1 MLLIHSNNS
10 SRTQPP
16 PQPQPSARP
25 HPSALSQY
33 CAMPSRTSSHCTRRT
48 LCPVPCAGALRRP
61 HASINNHQV
70 KPVNHR
76 NHNQV
81 PSPSIRVVPVL
92 RDAIAHHPQH
102 HPVRPRRPVLR
113 DTIAHPPSIPHPSA
127 PSSIARC
134 HRAPPLR
141 QDGAGI
147 TRHSCAAQSPL
158 HRLNP
163 R

>member
-16 PQPQPSARP
+16 PQPQPSTRP
-25 HPSALSQY
+25 HPSVLSQY
-33 CAMPSRTSSHCTRRT
+33 CAMPSRTSCHCTRRT

-81 PSPSIRVVPVL
+81 PSPVRQRRPVL

-102 HPVRPRRPVLR
+102 H
-113 DTIAHPPSIPHPSA
+113 SHPSV

-134 HRAPPLR
+134 HRAPPPSR
-141 QDGAGI
+141 QDGVGI
-147 TRHSCAAQSPL
+147 TRHSCEHHHLFAGQIHDSTPKVIPSMAKMHQTD
-158 HRLNP
+158 
-163 R
+163 